1 MGIYHGKNT
10 RLYIGGY
17 DISALVLG
25 VTPVQEKELTPYAV
39 CDGGQYHQMPGLAKD
54 TLSIDGLFDDD
65 YMAVLNNLRA
75 ASTGY
80 QIIIPF
86 GITLG
91 NRALAVDA
99 AWLTKYVQT
108 AVVTDIN
115 KMSAE
120 LVADDLPW
128 DYCKLLFPKAQ
139 KTEDGNHT
147 SIDDGSASAA
157 GLAAYL
163 QVFECGGDDA
173 LVVKIQES
181 SDDGAGDAWAD
192 LITFTTAN
200 GITTERKTVSGAVE
214 RYLRVAWSGTP
225 TYQATFV
232 VVYKR
237 I

>member
-1 MGIYHGKNT
+1 MGIYHGKNA

-25 VTPVQEKELTPYAV
+25 VTPIQEREMKPYAV

-54 TLSIDGLFDDD
+54 TLSIDGLFDDN
-65 YMAVLNNLRA
+65 YMTVLNNLRA
-75 ASTGY
+75 ASSGY
-80 QIIIPF
+80 QVVIPF
-86 GITLG
+86 GTTLG
-91 NRALAVDA
+91 NRALAVKEA
-99 AWLTKYVQT
+99 RLGKYEQNT
-108 AVVTDIN
+108 VVTDIN

-120 LVADDLPW
+120 LVAEDLPW
-128 DYCKLLFPKAQ
+128 DYCKLLFPKDT

-147 SIDDGSASAA
+147 SVDDSAESSD
-157 GLAAYL
+157 GLVAYL
-163 QVFECGGDDA
+163 QVFTCGGDDA

-181 SDDGAGDAWAD
+181 SDDGSADAWAD
-192 LITFTTAN
+192 LVTFTEAN
-200 GITTERKTVSGAVE
+200 GITTERKTVSGTVE

-225 TYQATFV
+225 TYSVNFA